1 MKSSVEKTLSALFKL
16 EDLRQIWR
24 DTVPQHRLTPEQK
37 TEAQRLASGVK
48 DDMDFILGELN
59 K

>member
-1 MKSSVEKTLSALFKL
+1 MKSSIEKTLNALFKL

-24 DTVPQHRLTPEQK
+24 DTVPQHRLSPEQK
-37 TEAQRLASGVK
+37 DTAQQLVNGIK

>member
-1 MKSSVEKTLSALFKL
+1 MKSAVDRTLGALFRL

-24 DTVPQHRLTPEQK
+24 DTVPQHRLNPEQK
-37 TEAQRLASGVK
+37 AEAQRLASEVK

>member
-1 MKSSVEKTLSALFKL
+1 MKSSVEKTLGALFKL

-37 TEAQRLASGVK
+37 AEAQKIATGVK
-48 DDMDFILGELN
+48 DYKDLNLGEH